1 MPARGA
7 EQAART
13 RNNAVIKEASS
24 SADDE
29 SSEDEEEPNT
39 AESDSEPAVDK
50 PTSPEKNQFTGQGPA
65 TGNGGDQTL
74 VRKRRR
80 IDGEDDIEGAY
91 MRRIAQEE
99 AKENAQHHQERLSKR
114 QKLTGDTNVEAPSSD
129 DEQANLE
136 PSSAPCASQS
146 PPPQHETVAA
156 NPSSGSSIEQ
166 ATRTIFLANVSTTA
180 ITSKSAYTTLT
191 THLSSHFASLAAS
204 DTPHKIASFR
214 FRSTPYATSSIPK
227 KAAFAKKDV
236 MDATTKSTNA
246 YVVYTT
252 ALAAREAAKRLNG
265 TMVLNRHLRVD
276 SVAHPA
282 ATDHRRCV
290 FVGNLGFVDD
300 ESAIR
305 AAEDEENGVKKVRK
319 QKEPADV
326 EEGLWR
332 QFGNAGTVESVR
344 VVRDKTTRVGK
355 GFAYVQFKVCR
366 LLRFYSS
373 TAVSDVLQDPNAVE
387 RALLYNGKS
396 FPPLLPRPLRVTR
409 AKNLAKT
416 ASYGAKPSFKPPNS
430 FRARNE
436 GIHTPKPSSQIQ
448 SLAGRAGKLLGR
460 AGAAMLTRAPTTA
473 EARGD
478 GKGSGVMKTP
488 ESFVF
493 EGYRAK
499 GGQKPALGKAKK
511 GGKPKTR
518 SNKRG
523 TAFKASGGKKKR
535 G

>member
-1 MPARGA
+1 M
-7 EQAART
+7 
-13 RNNAVIKEASS
+13 VKEAST
-24 SADDE
+24 
-29 SSEDEEEPNT
+29 SSEDESSKDEEELST
-39 AESDSEPAVDK
+39 SESGSEPAVDI
-50 PTSPEKNQFTGQGPA
+50 PVSLGENWPPGQGPA
-65 TGNGGDQTL
+65 TRNGGDRTRP
-74 VRKRRR
+74 RKRRHT
-80 IDGEDDIEGAY
+80 DGEDDIEGSY

-99 AKENAQHHQERLSKR
+99 AKENAQRHRERLGKR
-114 QKLTGDTNVEAPSSD
+114 QKLNEDTLAEAPSSD
-129 DEQANLE
+129 EGGDEQANLE
-136 PSSAPCASQS
+136 PPSTTRVWHLPL
-146 PPPQHETVAA
+146 PQHETVAA
-156 NPSSGSSIEQ
+156 HPLSDSSIEQ

-191 THLSSHFASLAAS
+191 THLSSHLAALPAS
-204 DTPHKIASFR
+204 DTQHKIASFR

-252 ALAAREAAKRLNG
+252 ALAAREAVKKLNG

-282 ATDHRRCV
+282 TTDHRRCV

-305 AAEDEENGVKKVRK
+305 AAEDDENGVKKVRK
-319 QKEPADV
+319 QKAPADV

-366 LLRFYSS
+366 LQRSS
-373 TAVSDVLQDPNAVE
+373 LPALSANATQDPNAVE
-387 RALLYNGKS
+387 RALLYNGKA

-409 AKNLAKT
+409 AKNIAKT
-416 ASYGAKPSFKPPNS
+416 ASYGAKPSSNPPNS
-430 FRARNE
+430 FRNRNE
-436 GIHTPKPSSQIQ
+436 GIYTPKPSSQAQ
-448 SLAGRAGKLLGR
+448 SLSGRAGNLLGR
-460 AGAAMLTRAPTTA
+460 AGAAMLKRPPITA

-478 GKGSGVMKTP
+478 GKGSRVMKTP

-499 GGQKPALGKAKK
+499 GGHKPALGKANK

-518 SNKRG
+518 SSKRG
-523 TAFKASGGKKKR
+523 TAFKASGGKKRR